1 MVTMGQTGE
10 GRESGS
16 WYTTPSPR
24 AAQGNFITGERLA
37 SGEDAA
43 LEQGQG
49 LQARPLSVV

>member
-16 WYTTPSPR
+16 WYTTPR
-24 AAQGNFITGERLA
+24 AAQGNSVTGERLA
-37 SGEDAA
+37 SAEDAT
-43 LEQGQG
+43 LEPQQG